1 LTLPIA
7 LDAMGGDF
15 APQDIIK
22 GARRAVDE
30 LGLSVTL
37 VGVLGR
43 MGDPLGLEVVA
54 CGEVIEMNDEPGSSV
69 RKKKDSS
76 LVRAAELVRDGHA
89 SAFVSA
95 GNTGATMAAALL
107 RIGRLPGVLR
117 PCIATP
123 IPNVGRQPTTMVDAG
138 ANAECSPE
146 MLVQFA
152 KLAAAFASA
161 RFDIAA
167 PTVGLL
173 SIGEESTKGTP
184 LVKETHELLA
194 KDQDINFYGNV
205 EGRDL
210 IPSPVD
216 VIVTDGFTGNVA
228 LKTLEGSLQFVFNT
242 VLETINTNDETRAA
256 GAVLFPH
263 LMPLVTTLT
272 PEHQGGA
279 MLLGLNGICVISH
292 GASNDT
298 AIMNALRVASEMD
311 AAGVVQKMRTAI
323 RPDHEQ

>member
-1 LTLPIA
+1 
-7 LDAMGGDF
+7 MGGDF
-15 APQDIIK
+15 APEEIIK

-30 LGLSVTL
+30 LGLNITL
-37 VGVLGR
+37 VGVPDR
-43 MGDPLGLEVVA
+43 MGDPLGLEVVT
-54 CGEVIEMNDEPGSSV
+54 CSEVIEMDDEPGSSV

-76 LVRAAELVRDGHA
+76 MVRAAELVRDGKA

-95 GNTGATMAAALL
+95 GNTGATMASALL
-107 RIGRLPGVLR
+107 RLGRLPGVLR

-123 IPNVGRQPTTMVDAG
+123 IPNPGRPPSTMVDAG

-152 KLAAAFASA
+152 KLAGAFASA
-161 RFDIAA
+161 RFGIAS

-173 SIGEESTKGTP
+173 TIGEESTKGTP

-194 KDQDINFYGNV
+194 DDSGINFFGNV
-205 EGRDL
+205 EGHDL

-228 LKTLEGSLQFVFNT
+228 LKTLEGSLQFVFGT
-242 VLETINTNDETRAA
+242 LLETINTNDETKAA
-256 GAVLFPH
+256 GQVLFPY
-263 LMPLVTTLT
+263 LMPTVTTLSA
-272 PEHQGGA
+272 EYQGGA

-298 AIMNALRVASEMD
+298 AIMNALRVAAEMD
-311 AAGVVQKMRTAI
+311 AAGVVEKMRTAI
-323 RPDHEQ
+323 RPDQGQ

>member
-1 LTLPIA
+1 
-7 LDAMGGDF
+7 MGGDF
-15 APQDIIK
+15 APSEIIK

-30 LGLSVTL
+30 LGLEVIL
-37 VGVLGR
+37 VGVPDR

-54 CGEVIEMNDEPGSSV
+54 CSEVIEMDDEPGSSV

-76 LVRAAELVRDGHA
+76 LVRAAELVRDQRA
-89 SAFVSA
+89 SAMVSA
-95 GNTGATMAAALL
+95 GNTGATMASALL
-107 RIGRLPGVLR
+107 RMGRLPGVLR

-123 IPNVGRQPTTMVDAG
+123 IPRPGAGPSTMVDAG
-138 ANAECSPE
+138 ANAECTPE

-152 KLAAAFASA
+152 KLAGAFASA
-161 RFDIAA
+161 RFAIAA

-184 LVKETHELLA
+184 LVKETHELLTN
-194 KDQDINFYGNV
+194 DPGINFFGNV

-210 IPSPVD
+210 IPAPVD

-228 LKTLEGSLQFVFNT
+228 LKTLEGALKFVFDT
-242 VLETINTNDETRAA
+242 VLSAVDATEETRAA
-256 GAVLFPH
+256 GHALAPY
-263 LMPLVTTLT
+263 LMPTVSTLT
-272 PEHQGGA
+272 PEYQGGA

-298 AIMNALRVASEMD
+298 AIMNALRVAAEMH
-311 AAGVVQKMRTAI
+311 AAGVVEKMRTAI
-323 RPDHEQ
+323 RPDQD

>member
-7 LDAMGGDF
+7 VDAMGGDF
-15 APQDIIK
+15 APGEIIK

-30 LGLSVTL
+30 LGLRVTL
-37 VGVLGR
+37 VGVPDR
-43 MGDPLGLEVVA
+43 MGDPLGLDVVA
-54 CGEVIEMNDEPGSSV
+54 CSEVIEMDDEPGSSV
-69 RKKKDSS
+69 RTKKDSS

-89 SAFVSA
+89 SAMVSA

-107 RIGRLPGVLR
+107 RMGRLPGVVR

-123 IPNVGRQPTTMVDAG
+123 IPNLGRAPSTMVDAG
-138 ANAECSPE
+138 ANAECTPQ

-152 KLAAAFASA
+152 KLAAAFSSA
-161 RFDIAA
+161 RFGIDA
-167 PTVGLL
+167 PSVGLL
-173 SIGEESTKGTP
+173 SIGEEATKGSP
-184 LVKETHELLA
+184 LVKETHELLSR
-194 KDQDINFYGNV
+194 DETLNFFGNV

-228 LKTLEGSLQFVFNT
+228 LKTLEGALKFVFAT
-242 VLETINTNDETRAA
+242 VLGAIDTDDETRAA
-256 GAVLFPH
+256 GRALAPY
-263 LMPLVTTLT
+263 LMSTVTTLT
-272 PEHQGGA
+272 PEYQGGA
-279 MLLGLNGICVISH
+279 LLLGLNGICVISH

-311 AAGVVQKMRTAI
+311 ATGVVAKMRTAI
-323 RPDHEQ
+323 RPDQN

>member
-1 LTLPIA
+1 
-7 LDAMGGDF
+7 MGGDF
-15 APQDIIK
+15 APQEIIK

-30 LGLSVTL
+30 LGLQVTL
-37 VGVLGR
+37 VGVPER
-43 MGDPLGLEVVA
+43 MGDPLGLDVVA
-54 CGEVIEMNDEPGSSV
+54 CSEVIEMDDEPGSSV

-76 LVRAAELVRDGHA
+76 LVRAAELVRDQKA

-95 GNTGATMAAALL
+95 GNTGATMASALL
-107 RIGRLPGVLR
+107 RMGRLPGVLR

-123 IPNVGRQPTTMVDAG
+123 IPNAGREPSTMVDAG

-152 KLAAAFASA
+152 KLAGAFAQA
-161 RFDIAA
+161 RFGIAS

-173 SIGEESTKGTP
+173 SIGEESTKGSP
-184 LVKETHELLA
+184 LVKATHELLSA
-194 KDQDINFYGNV
+194 DAGVNFFGNV

-228 LKTLEGSLQFVFNT
+228 LKTLEGSLQFVFST
-242 VLETINTNDETRAA
+242 LLKTFDTNDETRAA
-256 GAVLFPH
+256 GDALFPY
-263 LMPLVTTLT
+263 LREIVTTLT

-292 GASNDT
+292 GASNAT
-298 AIMNALRVASEMD
+298 AIMNALRVAAEMD
-311 AAGVVQKMRTAI
+311 AAGVVEKMRTAI
-323 RPDHEQ
+323 RPDQDQ

>member
-15 APQDIIK
+15 APSEIIK

-30 LGLSVTL
+30 LGLKVTL
-37 VGVLGR
+37 VGVPDR
-43 MGDPLGLEVVA
+43 MGDPLGLEVVS
-54 CGEVIEMNDEPGSSV
+54 CSEVIEMDDEPGSSV
-69 RKKKDSS
+69 RRKKDSS

-95 GNTGATMAAALL
+95 GNTGATMASALL
-107 RIGRLPGVLR
+107 RMGRLPGVLR

-123 IPNVGRQPTTMVDAG
+123 IPNAGRAPCTMVDAG

-152 KLAAAFASA
+152 KLAAAFAAA
-161 RFDIAA
+161 RFSIES
-167 PTVGLL
+167 PSVGLL
-173 SIGEESTKGTP
+173 SIGEEPTKGTP
-184 LVKETHELLA
+184 LIKETHELLSA
-194 KDQDINFYGNV
+194 DPGVNFYGNV

-210 IPSPVD
+210 IPAPVD

-228 LKTLEGSLQFVFNT
+228 LKTLEGALQFVFTT
-242 VLETINTNDETRAA
+242 VLTAIDTNDETRAA
-256 GAVLFPH
+256 GRALAPF
-263 LMPLVTTLT
+263 LMPTVTTLT

-298 AIMNALRVASEMD
+298 AIMNALRVAAEMD
-311 AAGVVQKMRTAI
+311 AAGVVEKMRTAI
-323 RPDHEQ
+323 RPDESQ

>member
-1 LTLPIA
+1 MTLPIA

-15 APQDIIK
+15 APEQIIR

-30 LGLSVTL
+30 LGLRVTL
-37 VGVLGR
+37 VGVPER

-54 CGEVIEMNDEPGSSV
+54 CSEVIEMDDVPGTSV
-69 RKKKDSS
+69 RTKKDASM
-76 LVRAAELVRDGHA
+76 VRAAELVRDGRA

-107 RIGRLPGVLR
+107 RLGRLPGVVR

-123 IPNVGRQPTTMVDAG
+123 IPNPGRAPSTMVDAG

-152 KLAAAFASA
+152 KLAGAFAAA
-161 RFDIAA
+161 RFHIAA
-167 PTVGLL
+167 PSVGLL
-173 SIGEESTKGTP
+173 SIGEESSKGTA
-184 LVKETHELLA
+184 LVKAAHELLA
-194 KDQDINFYGNV
+194 RDPGVNFYGNV

-210 IPSPVD
+210 IPAPVD

-228 LKTLEGSLQFVFNT
+228 LKTLEGALKFVFAT
-242 VLETINTNDETRAA
+242 VLGAIDANDETRAA
-256 GAVLFPH
+256 GRVLAAH
-263 LMPLVTTLT
+263 LMPTVTTLT

-298 AIMNALRVASEMD
+298 AIMNALRVAGEMH
-311 AAGVVQKMRTAI
+311 AAGVVAQMRTAI
-323 RPDHEQ
+323 RPDGDQ

>member
-1 LTLPIA
+1 MTLPIA

-15 APQDIIK
+15 APSEIIK

-30 LGLSVTL
+30 LGLRVTL
-37 VGVLGR
+37 VGVPER

-54 CGEVIEMNDEPGSSV
+54 CSEVIEMDDEPGSSV

-76 LVRAAELVRDGHA
+76 LVRAAELVRDGRA

-95 GNTGATMAAALL
+95 GNTGATMASALL

-123 IPNVGRQPTTMVDAG
+123 IPNAGRAPSTMVDAG

-161 RFDIAA
+161 RFNIAR
-167 PTVGLL
+167 PSVGLL
-173 SIGEESTKGTP
+173 SIGEESTKGSP
-184 LVKETHELLA
+184 LVKETHELLSLDEA
-194 KDQDINFYGNV
+194 INFFGNV

-228 LKTLEGSLQFVFNT
+228 LKTLEGALKFVFST
-242 VLETINTNDETRAA
+242 VMAAIDTTEETRAA
-256 GAVLFPH
+256 GRALAPY
-263 LMPLVTTLT
+263 LMETVTTLT
-272 PEHQGGA
+272 PEYQGGA

-298 AIMNALRVASEMD
+298 AIMNALRVAGEMD
-311 AAGVVQKMRTAI
+311 SAGVVEKMRTAI
-323 RPDHEQ
+323 RPDQGE